1 MGVEESTDRLSHLK
15 LEIRVD
21 RLSNFNLDLSRD
33 SAFFVRYYVVSGKGQ
48 RIRVDT
54 REVFPSVVG
63 PVWDEVAT
71 MECQGRVGE
80 VLEPHAVVFE
90 LRRRRTRTRTLF
102 FSGSRLLGRAEVAWK
117 EVLAAPE
124 KSLRRC
130 VGFGSLSS
138 EWSSGLKPPGLLVEL
153 KVEAMELCAASVK
166 QKRIGM
172 EKCGCEDSGGFGN
185 EEEMLLA
192 AATLNAW

>member
-1 MGVEESTDRLSHLK
+1 MGIDESTDRLSNLK

-33 SAFFVRYYVVSGKGQ
+33 GAFVRYYVVAGKGQ

-54 REVFPSVVG
+54 REVFPSLDQ
-63 PVWDEVAT
+63 VWDEVAT
-71 MECQGRVGE
+71 MECRGRVGE
-80 VLEPHAVVFE
+80 VLQPHVVVFE
-90 LRRRRTRTRTLF
+90 LWRRRPRTTRTLF
-102 FSGSRLLGRAEVAWK
+102 FSRSRLLGRAEVAWK

-124 KSLRRC
+124 MTLRRC
-130 VGFGSLSS
+130 VGLGSLSS
-138 EWSSGLKPPGLLVEL
+138 EWSSGVKSPGLLVEM
-153 KVEAMELCAASVK
+153 KVEVNCAAASVEK
-166 QKRIGM
+166 QRIGR
-172 EKCGCEDSGGFGN
+172 ERCGCRDSGGFGN